1 MDAGTTDLIE
11 TTLRHMSFSYY
22 GWFAVYVGLGV
33 TAVML
38 PGLAAVGIGS
48 PETQRRL
55 AAAAALVAATFAVL
69 KPHEYATGFDVG
81 KRLVWQTEIAWRL
94 GTIDE
99 AEVARRLE
107 EAVAVTTFRY
117 GGKASASSSALED
130 LFDQSAGL

>member
-33 TAVML
+33 TAVLL

-55 AAAAALVAATFAVL
+55 AAAAALVAATFAFL
-69 KPHEYATGFDVG
+69 KPHEYATGFDAG

-117 GGKASASSSALED
+117 GGRMPSDGAGRD
-130 LFDQSAGL
+130 DPFGPTAGL